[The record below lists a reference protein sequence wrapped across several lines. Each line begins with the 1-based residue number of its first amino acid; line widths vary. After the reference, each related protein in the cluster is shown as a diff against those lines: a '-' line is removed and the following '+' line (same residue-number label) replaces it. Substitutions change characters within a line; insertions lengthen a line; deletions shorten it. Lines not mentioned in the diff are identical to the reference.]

1 MLTMSQAEE
10 AQRRAGAML
19 TQAGIVLAPGELEAI
34 EVDDFGFGQLDEI
47 GLQSLVYVSTSRV
60 CAKELV
66 LFPEQTCPEHR
77 HPPHRGPG
85 KEETYRCR
93 SGLVYVYIEGE
104 PTPEPACRP
113 PRADL
118 GVYMAWH
125 EVVLRPAEQLSLEPN
140 VLHWLHAGPEGAV
153 VSEFATACPPGVDIF
168 TDPAVEPET
177 TVVRD

>member
-1 MLTMSQAEE
+1 MLTMSQVAH
-10 AQRRAGAML
+10 ARRAAGVML
-19 TQAGIVLAPGELEAI
+19 GQAGIVLGPGELETV
-34 EVDDFGFGQLDEI
+34 EVDDFGFSRLDEI
-47 GLQSLVYVSTSRV
+47 GLQSLVYVSTARM

-66 LFPEQTCPEHR
+66 LFPGQTCPEHR

-93 SGLVYVYIEGE
+93 RGLVYVYAEGE
-104 PTPEPACRP
+104 PTPDPACRP
-113 PRADL
+113 PRAEL
-118 GVYMAWH
+118 GVFTAWH
-125 EVVLRPAEQLSLEPN
+125 EVVLRPGEQLSLAPN

-177 TVVRD
+177 TVVPD